1 MAIQASAFKYDLSRL
16 SGMTEALVG
25 GACRIVVAHA
35 ITVQMLVV
43 VLMMGSNN
51 RGSACTTLTEHRCS
65 VHRSSIVGEGTWIKL
80 RLRGGSA
87 KSVRPGTIDYRK
99 WEDLAKDLSDD
110 EPSITVPRVTE
121 MKRPSKV
128 TFGGGLDEIVIQE
141 EDDDE
146 EEEEQEQQQRS
157 KRTHYSELAMTP
169 TNCAAPRQHEE
180 CTEIRPPL
188 KCSLKESRTAMPT
201 ERPPPRTHTRKKPND
216 SSYGHMSQTTSTM
229 EAQDAR
235 DSEYARHQNSGWEA
249 ASSEQKAASVAPSRE
264 AGKRG
269 GPAARARSSG
279 STRTGSQPLPRMPRE
294 MTSALELDA
303 YLSKY
308 AACAAASNLAAG
320 DEDGGPEPED
330 YLSEY
335 EAEEAAKLST
345 PPHLHRC
352 GA

>member
-1 MAIQASAFKYDLSRL
+1 
-16 SGMTEALVG
+16 
-25 GACRIVVAHA
+25 
-35 ITVQMLVV
+35 
-43 VLMMGSNN
+43 
-51 RGSACTTLTEHRCS
+51 
-65 VHRSSIVGEGTWIKL
+65 VGEGTWIKL

-99 WEDLAKDLSDD
+99 WENLAKDLSDD

-141 EDDDE
+141 DAE
-146 EEEEQEQQQRS
+146 EEEEVEEEGSKRRRSAQQRS
-157 KRTHYSELAMTP
+157 KRAHCSELAMTP
-169 TNCAAPRQHEE
+169 TNCTAPRQHEE
-180 CTEIRPPL
+180 IPEIKPPL

-216 SSYGHMSQTTSTM
+216 SSYGYMSQTTSKM
-229 EAQDAR
+229 EAENAW

-249 ASSEQKAASVAPSRE
+249 ASSEQKAASVASSRE
-264 AGKRG
+264 AGKHG
-269 GPAARARSSG
+269 GPAARARSAG
-279 STRTGSQPLPRMPRE
+279 RTKTDSQPLPRMPRE
-294 MTSALELDA
+294 ISSALELDA

-308 AACAAASNLAAG
+308 AACAAASNLSAG
-320 DEDGGPEPED
+320 DEGGGPEPED

-335 EAEEAAKLST
+335 EDEEAAKMTT

-352 GA
+352 VPQSSLRRALLEPELIEP